1 MIVLDASAA
10 VDLVLR
16 RPERGPWVAERVLAG
31 DALHSTHLIDLEV
44 TSALRRFAATDAIS
58 VDRARQALDVFL
70 QLAITRH
77 PPRGLVDRI
86 WALRGSL
93 TAYDASY
100 VALAEALDAPLVTTD
115 ARLARS
121 RGHRA
126 TVAVFPGAG

>member
-16 RPERGPWVAERVLAG
+16 RPGRGPWVAERLLAG
-31 DALHSTHLIDLEV
+31 GSLHSTHLIDLEV
-44 TSALRRFAATDAIS
+44 ASALRRFVATGTVS

-70 QLAITRH
+70 RLAIKRH
-77 PPRGLVDRI
+77 APRVLLERI
-86 WALRGSL
+86 WALRASL

-115 ARLARS
+115 ERLARAG
-121 RGHRA
+121 GHRA
-126 TVAVFPGAG
+126 TISSFPG